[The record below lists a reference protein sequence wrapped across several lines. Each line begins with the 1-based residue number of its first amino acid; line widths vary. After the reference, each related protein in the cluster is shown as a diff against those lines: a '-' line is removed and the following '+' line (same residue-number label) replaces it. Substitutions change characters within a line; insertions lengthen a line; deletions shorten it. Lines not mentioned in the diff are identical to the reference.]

1 MDNKKKIIDKD
12 MAMGRPT
19 FESLL
24 DNLAGLDQM
33 MSDFLASET
42 EGLIVCENCYDTAFD
57 DDENLASFTDDE
69 GQTHIFC
76 CKECMEEWKGNR
88 A

>member
-1 MDNKKKIIDKD
+1 MNNKKKSNNKD
-12 MAMGRPT
+12 FAGIQPT

-24 DNLAGLDQM
+24 ADLSGIDQM
-33 MSDFLASET
+33 MTDFLSSET

-57 DDENLASFTDDE
+57 DDENLASFTDND

-88 A
+88 T

>member
-1 MDNKKKIIDKD
+1 MDNNTKINQKD
-12 MAMGRPT
+12 SQSSGAT

-24 DNLAGLDQM
+24 NELSGIDQM

-57 DDENLASFTDDE
+57 DDENLASFTDDD
-69 GQTHIFC
+69 GMTHIFC

>member
-1 MDNKKKIIDKD
+1 MDNNKKINEKEID
-12 MAMGRPT
+12 AGRPT

-24 DNLAGLDQM
+24 ADLSGLDQM
-33 MSDFLASET
+33 MTDFLATET

-69 GQTHIFC
+69 GMTHIFC
-76 CKECMEEWKGNR
+76 CEECMKAWKGNR